1 MATDPQFAS
10 VVQLAA
16 AQLTGAAETSLTTP
30 TTAVTVLTAGANGT
44 KIEEI
49 VIHAIGAS
57 LTQATSAGFV
67 YVFINDGA
75 WHLYDTIPIT
85 AVTPSATAIAPFR
98 TSRTYTNLWIKSGST
113 LRASNSVVGNQN
125 FLMMSVFGGDY

>member
-1 MATDPQFAS
+1 MATDPQFAAA
-10 VVQLAA
+10 VQLAA
-16 AQLTGAAETSLTTP
+16 AQLTGAAETNLTTP

-49 VIHAIGAS
+49 VIHSIGAS
-57 LTQATSAGFV
+57 LTQASTLGLV

-75 WHLYDTIPIT
+75 WHLYDTIPIS
-85 AVTPSATAIAPFR
+85 AVTPSATVAPFR
-98 TSRTYTNLWIKSGST
+98 ISRTYTNLWIKSGST